1 MFCGGKST
9 TQNQG
14 KRDKIVR
21 YHNSACDFIVSYV
34 EQDQWLRNGLWLEG
48 GLYERPGG
56 VNHEDLFTALRQEF
70 DDDSVSLVIADS
82 QKLFEKDWIV
92 AEFHFLVWLDA
103 PKELSW
109 QRRIHKRW
117 KGRKW
122 IHECK
127 RNYFY
132 VHVWPHHIAVYK
144 QSVFK
149 HFGRRID
156 LNIPAEDSIN
166 SFTRTGGRENPCDA
180 AARAGSARPIDD
192 AVAEAAAA
200 IGEEASIGFS
210 DLRRAAIAGTSSGGR
225 QRRQRPKLQ
234 QQKQHTRGTDAEAQT
249 AAAAEVGP
257 AAVMHCEP
265 LQLKL
270 AATTSAARAAA
281 SLPHACTSVAPFDRG
296 LLRLQGHVVVGSIY
310 PRHPVARGRHS
321 VLRVGQWKQG
331 QERYYVERRR
341 EDHNQSVP
349 TYNFHTK
356 TQLNLDT
363 GKIRLFRIVWIEAPP
378 AKL

>member
-1 MFCGGKST
+1 M
-9 TQNQG
+9 
-14 KRDKIVR
+14 
-21 YHNSACDFIVSYV
+21 SYV

-48 GLYERPGG
+48 CLYERPGG

-270 AATTSAARAAA
+270 GTTASAARAAA
-281 SLPHACTSVAPFDRG
+281 SSPHARNMAWLPLIDVYYDYKDMCWSVPHMPATSGRTRSTQRIASVT
-296 LLRLQGHVVVGSIY
+296 VE
-310 PRHPVARGRHS
+310 ARARK
-321 VLRVGQWKQG
+321 VLCGKT
-331 QERYYVERRR
+331 ERRP
-341 EDHNQSVP
+341 QS
-349 TYNFHTK
+349 TGT
-356 TQLNLDT
+356 NL
-363 GKIRLFRIVWIEAPP
+363 
-378 AKL
+378 